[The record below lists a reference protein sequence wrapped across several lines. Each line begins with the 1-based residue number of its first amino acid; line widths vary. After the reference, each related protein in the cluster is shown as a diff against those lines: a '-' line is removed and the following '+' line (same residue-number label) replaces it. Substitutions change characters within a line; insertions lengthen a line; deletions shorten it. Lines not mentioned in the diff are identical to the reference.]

1 MRQHPG
7 ASCSISGG
15 VEGALVVGLDRQRQ
29 LELLLGG
36 LYPGQSSNEIKS
48 LSSHLLQSECLGAQ
62 THTQTQRPWS
72 SATCVLICY
81 ADSVIETDR
90 TSLPLLRELLNG
102 PLLALSSIVHV
113 LPFWRSTSDGGF
125 AISSHEELEPRFGDW
140 KDLEALSHGR
150 LLMADLVLN
159 HVSASHP
166 WVHQCLQDSAPGSSC
181 ILQASPDVC
190 WSDVVRPRSSP
201 LISSL
206 AGRSGSKQVW
216 TTFGPDQVDLNWQEP
231 EVLRHFNRLMQRL
244 FRHGVGWLRLD
255 AVGYVWKERFTSCIH
270 RPQAH
275 AIVQVLRLLQE
286 AHAPGGAVVTETN
299 VPEAENLSYLRSG
312 REAHLAYNFPLP
324 PLLLE
329 ASQSE
334 RCDLLNRWLAG
345 WPELPEGTNLLNF
358 SASHDGVGLRP
369 LEGLMDQPR
378 LLQLLAGCEQRGG
391 LISHR
396 RLSDGTEVPYEI
408 NISWWSAMADPGR
421 DSRRW
426 QRERFLLSQRF
437 KLALPGVPAFYL
449 PALLAAP
456 NDTARFQA
464 SGHRRDLNRPQFHA
478 QALQL
483 QLQDPGQDA
492 SLNVAQLQY
501 AMEQRANLPALD
513 PDAPM
518 RVISAGRSD
527 VVILERGQENARL
540 WAIHNFTATR
550 QSLVLASL
558 WGASSPRGWI
568 DHLNPAGTVRTERQL
583 ELEPFGVYWISSR

>member
-1 MRQHPG
+1 MRQHSA

-15 VEGALVVGLDRQRQ
+15 VAAALVVGCDRQKQ

-36 LYPGQSSNEIKS
+36 LYPDQSSNEIET
-48 LSSHLLQSECLGAQ
+48 LSSHLLQSDPIGPQ
-62 THTQTQRPWS
+62 MHTQSGLPWQ

-81 ADSVIETDR
+81 ADSVIDADHA
-90 TSLPLLRELLNG
+90 SLPLLRSLLDG
-102 PLLALSSIVHV
+102 PLHALSSIVHV
-113 LPFWRSTSDGGF
+113 LPFWRSSSDGGF

-166 WVHQCLQDSAPGSSC
+166 WVHQCLQDAEPENSC
-181 ILQASPDVC
+181 ILQASPDPC
-190 WSDVVRPRSSP
+190 WSEVVRPRSSP
-201 LISSL
+201 LISRL

-231 EVLRHFNRLMQRL
+231 EVLRHFHRLMQRL

-255 AVGYVWKERFTSCIH
+255 AVGYVWKEPFTSCIH

-275 AIVQVLRLLQE
+275 AIVEVLRLLQE
-286 AHAPGGAVVTETN
+286 QHCPAGAVITETN

-329 ASQSE
+329 ACQSE
-334 RCDLLNRWLAG
+334 RCDLLNRWLTG
-345 WPELPEGTNLLNF
+345 WPNLPKGTNLLNF

-378 LLQLLAGCEQRGG
+378 LHQLLAGCEQRGG

-396 RLSDGTEVPYEI
+396 RLSDGGEAPYEI
-408 NISWWSAMADPGR
+408 NISWWSAMADAGR
-421 DSRRW
+421 DPRRL
-426 QRERFLLSQRF
+426 QQERFLLSQRF

-456 NDTARFQA
+456 NDTTRFHA
-464 SGHRRDLNRPQFHA
+464 SGHRRDLNRPQFNA
-478 QALQL
+478 RALEL
-483 QLQDPGQDA
+483 QLQDPGQA
-492 SLNVAQLQY
+492 SSSNIAQLQF
-501 AMEQRANLPALD
+501 AMEQRTNLPTLD
-513 PDAPM
+513 PDSPM
-518 RVISAGRSD
+518 RVLSGGRSD
-527 VVILERGQENARL
+527 LVILERGIGPARL
-540 WAIHNFTATR
+540 WAIHNFSATR

-558 WGASSPRGWI
+558 WGASSPPEWI

>member
-1 MRQHPG
+1 MRQHLK
-7 ASCSISGG
+7 ASCSICGG
-15 VEGALVVGLDRQRQ
+15 VAGALVVGLDRQIQ
-29 LELLLGG
+29 LELLLSG

-48 LSSHLLQSECLGAQ
+48 LSSHLLQSGPIGPQ
-62 THTQTQRPWS
+62 MHTQAKPPWKAS
-72 SATCVLICY
+72 TSVLICY

-90 TSLPLLRELLNG
+90 TSLPLLRQLLDG
-102 PLLALSSIVHV
+102 PLSSLSSIVHV
-113 LPFWRSTSDGGF
+113 LPFWRSSSDGGF
-125 AISSHEELEPRFGDW
+125 AISSHDELEPRFGDW
-140 KDLEALSHGR
+140 EDLAALSRGR

-166 WVHQCLQDSAPGSSC
+166 WVHQCLQDEEPGRSC
-181 ILQASPDVC
+181 ILQASPDPC

-201 LISSL
+201 LISRL
-206 AGRSGSKQVW
+206 AGRTGSKHVW

-244 FRHGVGWLRLD
+244 FSHGVGWLRLD
-255 AVGYVWKERFTSCIH
+255 AVGYVWKEPFTSCIH

-275 AIVQVLRLLQE
+275 AIVEVLRLLQK
-286 AHAPGGAVVTETN
+286 AHYPAGAVVTETN
-299 VPEAENLSYLRSG
+299 VPEAENLSYLQSG

-345 WPELPEGTNLLNF
+345 WPNLPDGTNLLNF

-421 DSRRW
+421 DPTRW

-464 SGHRRDLNRPQFHA
+464 SGHRRDLNRPQFKA
-478 QALQL
+478 ATLQH
-483 QLQDPGQDA
+483 QLQDPEQDA
-492 SLNVAQLQY
+492 SSNIAQLQY
-501 AMEQRANLPALD
+501 AMGQRANLPALE

-518 RVISAGRSD
+518 RVLSTGRSD
-527 VVILERGQENARL
+527 LVILERGLAHARL
-540 WAIHNFTATR
+540 WAIHNFSSTR

-558 WGASSPRGWI
+558 WDASTPQEWI
-568 DHLNPAGTVRTERQL
+568 DHLNPAGTVKTERQL
-583 ELEPFGVYWISSR
+583 ELEPFGVYWISNR